1 MSPDAGLPEFLR
13 VQRQFAAHLRDS
25 DRHPAPPGVDPRRM
39 GIYRELIFNNVAG
52 FVRSGFPVL
61 CDLLGPARSDAVV
74 REFLARHRCESP
86 YFLDVGREFIA
97 YLQDDYRPV
106 AGDPGF
112 LLELAHYEWVE
123 LALDVAEIDYPVD
136 GVDPGGDLLSGKP
149 LVSPLAWSLV
159 YRYPVH
165 RLGPGYRPEA
175 PPEHATFLVA
185 YRNRAEQVR
194 FLEAN
199 AVTAR
204 LLALLQT
211 SPARSGAAVLHQIA
225 AELERDDVDAVV
237 AFGSGT
243 LEELRALDIIAGTAA
258 NGR

>member
-1 MSPDAGLPEFLR
+1 MNERVELPEFQR
-13 VQRQFAAHLRDS
+13 VQQVFAAHLRDPE
-25 DRHPAPPGVDPRRM
+25 RKPAPPGVDPRRM

-61 CDLLGPARSDAVV
+61 CDLLGPARSDGLV
-74 REFLARHRCESP
+74 REFLVGHRAASP
-86 YFLDVGREFIA
+86 YFLDIGREFIA
-97 YLQDDYRPV
+97 WLQDAYQAVP
-106 AGDPGF
+106 GDPGF

-123 LALDVAEIDYPVD
+123 LALDVAETDYPVA
-136 GVDPGGDLLSGKP
+136 GIDPGGDLLSGHP

-175 PPEHATFLVA
+175 PPAQPTFLVV
-185 YRNRAEQVR
+185 YRNRAERVR

-204 LLALLQT
+204 LLALLQAP
-211 SPARSGAAVLHQIA
+211 PARCGAAVLCQIA
-225 AELERDDVDAVV
+225 AELGRDDVDAVV
-237 AFGSGT
+237 AFGART
-243 LEELRALDIIAGTAA
+243 LEELRALHIIAGVVPA
-258 NGR
+258 GG